1 MCGSDRHTCL
11 VAFRHGVF
19 CFLFSFK
26 KQENKL
32 RWGLYLAPSRAGAQ
46 EAERIRPW
54 LVRRLC
60 YRSVHCKG
68 LSCALPPRL
77 PSHWPAVP
85 PLPIPS
91 PGSMPTPH
99 LLPAC
104 TGHCGQTAGF
114 ATRPHARAALTSLC
128 SGCVPGLSCGPTCM
142 CSPLL
147 IRPQPHVSFA
157 FATFQTTPKDS
168 AGSMG
173 YRRIGWTR

>member
-1 MCGSDRHTCL
+1 MTVTFMCLCVWQRQTYLSG
-11 VAFRHGVF
+11 GVSTQS
-19 CFLFSFK
+19 FLFLFFSFK

-99 LLPAC
+99 LLLAC

-114 ATRPHARAALTSLC
+114 AMRVRPWAAFTPSALVVSPGCLVDPRACARCC
-128 SGCVPGLSCGPTCM
+128 SSVLSFM
-142 CSPLL
+142 
-147 IRPQPHVSFA
+147 
-157 FATFQTTPKDS
+157 
-168 AGSMG
+168 
-173 YRRIGWTR
+173 